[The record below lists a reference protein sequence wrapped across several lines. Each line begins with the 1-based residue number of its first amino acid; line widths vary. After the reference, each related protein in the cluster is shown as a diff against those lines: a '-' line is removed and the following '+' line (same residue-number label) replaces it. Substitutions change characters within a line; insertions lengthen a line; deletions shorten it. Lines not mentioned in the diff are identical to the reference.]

1 MKKTCVWLMSVSML
15 LVPGLSWAGAQD
27 RPGSGPGAAAE
38 DVRGVQEPALQQHD
52 PRYQLCL
59 GDSLEIKFRFTPE
72 FDQTVTVQ
80 PDGFIS
86 LRDISDLHVTG
97 KTVPEVTE
105 ILKKRYSRILHDP
118 DVTVVLKDFEKPYF
132 IANGEVGRPGKYDLR
147 GDTTVLEAVGVAGGF
162 KETSKHSQV
171 LLFRRVSNGW
181 MPVKIL
187 DVKEMLASGDL
198 TEDLRLRPGDMIYVP
213 KNTLSKVKPFIP
225 IPGVGIYL
233 PTPW

>member
-1 MKKTCVWLMSVSML
+1 MKQTCMWLMGIFVL
-15 LVPGLSWAGAQD
+15 LVPGAGSAGAQD
-27 RPGSGPGAAAE
+27 KPSSISGAAAG
-38 DVRGVQEPALQQHD
+38 DVQGLAEPVLQPHD

-59 GDSLEIKFRFTPE
+59 GDTLDIKFRFTPE
-72 FDQTVTVQ
+72 FDQSVTVQ

-86 LRDISDLHVTG
+86 LRDISDLHVAG
-97 KTVPEVTE
+97 KTVPEVAE
-105 ILKKRYSRILHDP
+105 ILQKRYSRILHDP
-118 DVTVVLKDFEKPYF
+118 VVTIVLKDFEKPYF

-147 GDTTVLEAVGVAGGF
+147 ADTTVLEAVGVAGGF
-162 KETSKHSQV
+162 KDTSKHSQV

-187 DVKEMLASGDL
+187 DVKAMLNSGDL
-198 TEDLRLRPGDMIYVP
+198 TEDLRLHPGDMIYVP

-225 IPGVGIYL
+225 VPGVGIYL